1 MANSAGG
8 NSTRLLYDDDDDFDD
23 GTPLHSIMFS
33 AVTLSL
39 ILVLFKII
47 YERWVTP
54 LSQVPGDFWYSISGL
69 PMRFQMLKG
78 RLPQTLLRMHDKYG
92 PVVRISP
99 QRVSINDMAMVKQV
113 LGTHAFLKSQAY
125 EMPSN
130 IEPNVFSTRSPEL
143 NTKRRKQ
150 LGPSFSHKHLN
161 DMEPYVLSCGVHGIR
176 RKLDALL
183 SKQDGALVQFHK
195 WFSLVTLDVIG
206 TLGFGQQFSALEQ
219 ERHELVPLL
228 NRIRVFNYLAL
239 AFPWLKQLPRLLGKR
254 LQTLHKLQVFS
265 QNAIDQRRRNPSQN
279 VDLLQMML
287 ESQTPMS
294 DPEMVSETILHL
306 VAGVDTT
313 SAGLT
318 WTMLLLLHNPHVLQ
332 RLTREIREKFSPG
345 HVITFEECRQQLPY
359 LTAVINES
367 LRVCSP
373 APSILPRTVP
383 SDGLRI
389 GGYFLPA
396 GSLVCP
402 AILPLHMNPNAFAS
416 PTTFDPDRFM
426 GRNSEKPLA
435 FSMGVRACLGRNLAL
450 MEMHVVFANLLLSYD
465 LRLPHKE
472 ASGSK
477 ETFGIIPDIPH
488 QTKMTMNPQYP
499 DRDCLVY
506 ISHCS

>member
-1 MANSAGG
+1 
-8 NSTRLLYDDDDDFDD
+8 
-23 GTPLHSIMFS
+23 
-33 AVTLSL
+33 
-39 ILVLFKII
+39 
-47 YERWVTP
+47 
-54 LSQVPGDFWYSISGL
+54 
-69 PMRFQMLKG
+69 MLKG
-78 RLPQTLLRMHDKYG
+78 HLPQTLVRMHQKYG

-99 QRVSINDMAMVKQV
+99 QRVSISDMAMVKQV
-113 LGTHAFLKSQAY
+113 LGSHMYLKSPAY
-125 EMPSN
+125 EMPEG

-143 NTKRRKQ
+143 NTQRRKQ

-161 DMEPYVLSCGVHGIR
+161 AMEPCVLECGVQNICK
-176 RKLDALL
+176 KLDSLI
-183 SKQDGALVQFHK
+183 KQDGAVVQFHK

-206 TLGFGQQFSALEQ
+206 TLGFGQKFSALEQ
-219 ERHELVPLL
+219 EHHELVPLL
-228 NRIRVFNYLAL
+228 TRIRVFNYLAL
-239 AFPWLKQLPRLLGKR
+239 AFPWLKRLPRLLGKR

-265 QNAIDQRRRNPSQN
+265 QAAIDQRRSNPSQT

-287 ESQTPMS
+287 ESQTSMS

-318 WTMLLLLHNPHVLQ
+318 WTMLLLLHNPHILQ
-332 RLTREIREKFSPG
+332 RLTREIREKFPSD
-345 HVITFEECRQQLPY
+345 HIITFEDCRQQLPY

-402 AILPLHMNPNAFAS
+402 AILPLHMNPNVFAS
-416 PTTFDPDRFM
+416 PTSFNPDRFM
-426 GRNSEKPLA
+426 GKNAEKPLA

-450 MEMHVVFANLLLSYD
+450 MEMHVVFANLLRSYD
-465 LRLPHKE
+465 LRLPHSSYKE

-477 ETFGIIPDIPH
+477 ETLAAPQACGIIPDIPH